1 MLENDVS
8 YLIRK
13 AVFKVYNNLGP
24 GLFESVYI
32 RALVFEL
39 DKLGL
44 SVKTEV
50 AIPMVYEGIKFDA
63 GFRADIIVNDIV
75 IIEVKSIEALADVHN
90 KQLLTY
96 LSLSGLKLGLL
107 VNFNSADI
115 TQSII
120 RKVNRL

>member
-13 AVFKVYNNLGP
+13 AIFKVYNNLGP

-39 DKLGL
+39 NKLGL

-50 AIPMVYEGIKFDA
+50 AISMVYEGIKFDA
-63 GFRADIIVNDIV
+63 GYRADIIVNDIV
-75 IIEVKSIEALADVHN
+75 IIEVKSIEALAEVHH